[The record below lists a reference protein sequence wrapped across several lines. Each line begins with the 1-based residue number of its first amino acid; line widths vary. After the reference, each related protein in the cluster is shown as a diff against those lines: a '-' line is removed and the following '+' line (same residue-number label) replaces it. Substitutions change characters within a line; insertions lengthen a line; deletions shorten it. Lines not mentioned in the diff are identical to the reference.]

1 MSFTSAAHTGAT
13 EMELIVNQ
21 LVQTELLENTVIL
34 NSVTDHSDKIVDGI
48 KSLEIMRFEADAT
61 AGSGRLGDPA
71 DMNQDGTTPAPF
83 QTAVLAT
90 DRIDLNKHKILP
102 YRVQDTVAMQ
112 SRSNLSAELAS
123 KAGKEFAIYMDKEIR
138 DVLRTLTANIVMSG
152 PGATMSLADITEAR
166 KQLNDANVPQSD
178 RILLIST
185 KQEKAML
192 NIENFIH
199 ADKYGA
205 RTALLNG
212 EIGQVF
218 GFRVLVSNL
227 VDEDESFAYHREA
240 VGYAIQKN
248 VDFESDR
255 PSVALRV
262 TDYSYAATWGCT
274 LMYDGKKGVT
284 FSAV

>member
-1 MSFTSAAHTGAT
+1 MSFTSAAHTGSA
-13 EMELIVNQ
+13 EMELIVSQ

-48 KSLEIMRFEADAT
+48 KSFEVMRFEADT
-61 AGSGRLGDPA
+61 TVGSGRLGDPA
-71 DMNQDGTTPAPF
+71 DMNQDGVTPAPF
-83 QTAVLAT
+83 QTAVLTT

-102 YRVQDTVAMQ
+102 YRIQDTVAMQ
-112 SRSNLSAELAS
+112 SRANLAAELAS

-138 DVLRTLTANIVMSG
+138 DLLRTLTSVITYDN
-152 PGATMSLADITEAR
+152 ATDMQLTDITEAR
-166 KQLNDANVPQSD
+166 KRLNDENVPQSD

-185 KQEKAML
+185 AQEKSML

-227 VDEDESFAYHREA
+227 LDANESFAYHREC
-240 VGYAIQKN
+240 VGYGIQKN
-248 VDFESDR
+248 IDFESDR

-274 LMYDGKKGVT
+274 LMYDGKKGVR
-284 FSAV
+284 FNV